1 MTRRVEPAGE
11 RIGTPWQ
18 FVTILCQPGHMDPG
32 CPATYRGGV
41 NREER
46 DEAAV
51 PDPTTQAYYALTPD
65 RVLDAVETDGRRAT
79 GYVLSLSSLEN
90 RVYEVALE
98 DDTRVVAK
106 FYRPGRWSE
115 AALRAEHEYLAELV
129 ALEIP
134 AVAPLVIEGDTLR
147 AVDVGGGAEIWCAVF
162 PKVRGRATD
171 EPDDQQL
178 EILGRLLARLHEVG
192 ASHGTTVRHR
202 LDVQSY
208 GWDSVERSAAVLPAS
223 SRAGYVDT
231 ARRLLELVAPLY
243 ERLAPSAAHL
253 RIHADC
259 HAGNLLWD
267 RAGPF
272 FLDFDDFTL
281 GPPVQDVWLL
291 VPGRDVDSVQRR
303 DIMVDAYEELRPF
316 DRRTLA
322 LVEPL
327 RALRILRYAGWVAA
341 RYDDPAFRRAFPDFL
356 DDAYWQRETASL
368 RELIDVIRAT

>member
-1 MTRRVEPAGE
+1 M
-11 RIGTPWQ
+11 I
-18 FVTILCQPGHMDPG
+18 
-32 CPATYRGGV
+32 
-41 NREER
+41 
-46 DEAAV
+46 
-51 PDPTTQAYYALTPD
+51 DPTTQAYYALTPD
-65 RVLDAVETDGRRAT
+65 RVLDAVEVDGRRAT
-79 GYVLSLSSLEN
+79 GYVLSLNSLEN

-134 AVAPLVIEGDTLR
+134 AVAPLVLAGDTLR
-147 AVDVGGGAEIWCAVF
+147 AIDVGGAKIWCAVF

-192 ASHGTTVRHR
+192 AVHGTTVRQR
-202 LDVQSY
+202 LDVAHY
-208 GWDSVERSAAVLPAS
+208 GRASLEHSAAVMPAA
-223 SRAGYVDT
+223 SRPAYLDT
-231 ARRLLELVAPLY
+231 ARRLLDVIAPLY
-243 ERLAPSAAHL
+243 ERLAPDATHL

-267 RAGPF
+267 RSGPF

-291 VPGRDVDSVQRR
+291 VPGRDIESVQRR
-303 DIMVDAYEELRPF
+303 DVMLDAYEELRPF

-322 LVEPL
+322 LIEPL
-327 RALRILRYAGWVAA
+327 RALRILRYSGWIAA
-341 RYDDPAFRRAFPDFL
+341 RHDDPAFQRAFPDFL
-356 DDAYWQRETASL
+356 DDAYWQRETATL
-368 RELIDVIRAT
+368 RELIEEIR